1 MLSVNHPHSL
11 HSANKMWLSLKWCFW
26 LTSFSLCFRAAA
38 PTCLVMLHSKS
49 WLSSAI
55 KAVYWLLYQIE
66 RPLDGHEKCTLAS
79 HKAVNE
85 FVNLIGGL
93 SVLPSTI
100 LSFPTIVLIVKFSLV
115 YFTIQTHSGLNDALD
130 ALETSQLFC
139 WQSENQQNNWQD
151 GA

>member
-11 HSANKMWLSLKWCFW
+11 HSANKMWVSLKWCFW

-38 PTCLVMLHSKS
+38 PTCLAMLHSKS

-85 FVNLIGGL
+85 FVIFNWRTVCTPICNFVI
-93 SVLPSTI
+93 S
-100 LSFPTIVLIVKFSLV
+100 TIVLIVKFILV

-139 WQSENQQNNWQD
+139 SQYGNQQNNWQD